1 MHINLSAYVKCA
13 HKCLYV
19 YMKKA
24 FSKHCIPE
32 IKTCLC
38 IPSMHIQCIRL
49 HGSQC
54 LLGTRSVPT
63 SCWALGEHTPVEE
76 TGRKAPFPS
85 VGKALKLMGTR
96 QRGGPGQG
104 VYKTGVGHQACR
116 SWVLDATCNQSRV
129 GSCLFLPIPLMRTV
143 WRGAC

>member
-104 VYKTGVGHQACR
+104 VYKTGVGRGIRPAGPGFWTPPVTRAESGPAC
-116 SWVLDATCNQSRV
+116 S
-129 GSCLFLPIPLMRTV
+129 FPFP
-143 WRGAC
+143 